1 VIAGVS
7 SALGCNEDRQQECHA
22 FVEAVKPLE
31 APAGNEKMVPTLD
44 AVNGVK
50 KQVESLKLQ
59 DQPLVIYRSN
69 YVKTLAVLVN
79 TLEVKSSSMPPDGAD
94 DVIKKNL
101 KEARADAADVRK
113 YCSN

>member
-1 VIAGVS
+1 VVVGVL
-7 SALGCNEDRQQECHA
+7 SALGCNEDRQQECRG
-22 FVEAVKPLE
+22 FVEALKPLD
-31 APAGNEKMVPTLD
+31 APDGSEKVIPSLD
-44 AVNGVK
+44 AVNAVK
-50 KQVESLKLQ
+50 KQVEALKLQ
-59 DQPLVIYRSN
+59 DQPLQIYRGN

-94 DVIKKNL
+94 DVIRKNL